1 MPSALNLFTETQCT
15 DELTAQGLR
24 SARRMNI
31 QGAVNLREPRK
42 TAERRET
49 LILQLKIRELRK
61 AAGLTQK
68 ELADRL
74 HYTPAAVNQ
83 WERGINNPATE
94 ALPGIARALGC
105 PIGALFGE
113 EQN

>member
-1 MPSALNLFTETQCT
+1 MQIKK
-15 DELTAQGLR
+15 
-24 SARRMNI
+24 RRDAI
-31 QGAVNLREPRK
+31 
-42 TAERRET
+42 
-49 LILQLKIRELRK
+49 ILQLKIRELRR

-83 WERGINNPATE
+83 WERGMNNPATE
-94 ALPGIARALGC
+94 ALPSLARALGC